1 MALDAFLT
9 SSYYNMS
16 GRCSTL
22 GTVISIRVP
31 EELKREMDRLRDK
44 VNWSEEIREFIKR
57 RIEEYRKK
65 EIINELVEYIKT
77 LPEAPKEVAQ
87 ELVRESRDSC

>member
-1 MALDAFLT
+1 M
-9 SSYYNMS
+9 
-16 GRCSTL
+16 

-31 EELKREMDRLRDK
+31 EELKREMDRLRNK

-65 EIINELVEYIKT
+65 EIIDELVEYIKT
-77 LPEAPKEVAQ
+77 LPEAPKGVAQ

>member
-1 MALDAFLT
+1 M
-9 SSYYNMS
+9 
-16 GRCSTL
+16 

-31 EELKREMDRLRDK
+31 EELKREMDRLRDE

-65 EIINELVEYIKT
+65 EVFDELVEYIKT
-77 LPEAPKEVAQ
+77 LPEAPKRIAH
-87 ELVRESRDSC
+87 ELVKESRDSR

>member
-1 MALDAFLT
+1 M
-9 SSYYNMS
+9 
-16 GRCSTL
+16 

-31 EELKREMDRLRDK
+31 EELKREMDRLRNK

-57 RIEEYRKK
+57 RIEEYKKK

-77 LPEAPKEVAQ
+77 LPEAPKGVAQ

>member
-1 MALDAFLT
+1 M
-9 SSYYNMS
+9 
-16 GRCSTL
+16 

-31 EELKREMDRLRDK
+31 EELKREMDRLRDE

-65 EIINELVEYIKT
+65 KVFDELVEYIKT
-77 LPEAPKEVAQ
+77 LPEAPKGVAR
-87 ELVRESRDSC
+87 ELVRESRDSG

>member
-1 MALDAFLT
+1 
-9 SSYYNMS
+9 
-16 GRCSTL
+16 L

-31 EELKREMDRLRDK
+31 EELKREMDKLRGE
-44 VNWSEEIREFIKR
+44 VNWSEEIRKFIKR

-65 EIINELVEYIKT
+65 EIFDELVEYIKT
-77 LPEAPKEVAQ
+77 LPEAPKGIAH